1 MPSNPTP
8 DFLLQ
13 FISDLDA
20 DQAEAL
26 WDWCEDS
33 DYAGVA
39 DAITAVAANRL
50 EQLIAPEHDAK
61 VARKL
66 ALLKLKKSSTT

>member
-1 MPSNPTP
+1 MPSNPMP
-8 DFLLQ
+8 DFLAQ
-13 FISDLDA
+13 FIAALDA

-33 DYAGVA
+33 DYAGVS
-39 DAITAVAANRL
+39 DSIVAATANRL

-66 ALLKLKKSSTT
+66 ALLKLKRGAK